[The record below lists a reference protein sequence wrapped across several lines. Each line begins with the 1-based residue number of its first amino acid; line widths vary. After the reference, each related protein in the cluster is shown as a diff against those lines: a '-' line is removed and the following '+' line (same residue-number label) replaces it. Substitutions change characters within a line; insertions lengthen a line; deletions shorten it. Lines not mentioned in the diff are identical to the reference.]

1 MARLF
6 GPMLLV
12 ITALGIV
19 ATLFRAQLDRLV
31 VRFSRSSVVLIGLTD
46 EAVPLLCR
54 LAEEVPG
61 RAVLVED
68 ADHPRTKLAR
78 NIGRG
83 D

>member
-31 VRFSRSSVVLIGLTD
+31 VRFSRSSVVLIGLSD
-46 EAVPLLCR
+46 EAVPLLRR
-54 LAEEVPG
+54 LADDL
-61 RAVLVED
+61 RAGG
-68 ADHPRTKLAR
+68 PC
-78 NIGRG
+78 
-83 D
+83 